1 MSTVIT
7 RWREG
12 GLVPFDLA
20 SLAWLPM
27 FAPSIRVEDYV
38 EGDRYVIRAEL
49 PGIDPT
55 KDVKIMYLDGTLRLA
70 VSRTEEHK
78 QTARSEFHYGSFART
93 IVLPAGAKEDTIE
106 ATYEA
111 GILKIVVEIGKPE
124 PAGKPIPVQIVVAAN
139 GKKH

>member
-12 GLVPFDLA
+12 GLAPFDWS

-27 FAPSIRVEDYV
+27 FHPTIRVEDYL
-38 EGDRYVIRAEL
+38 ENELYVIKAEL
-49 PGIDPT
+49 PGMDPE
-55 KDVKIMYLDGTLRLA
+55 KDVKITYLDGALRLT

-78 QTARSEFHYGSFART
+78 EAARSEFHYGTFTRT
-93 IVLPAGAKEDTIE
+93 IMLPAGVMENTIE

-111 GILKIVVEIGKPE
+111 GILRITMQIGE
-124 PAGKPIPVQIVVAAN
+124 PTPIGKPIPVHVMVATN

>member
-12 GLVPFDLA
+12 GLAPFDWS

-27 FAPSIRVEDYV
+27 FTPTIRVEDYL
-38 EGDRYVIRAEL
+38 EGDRYVIKAEL
-49 PGIDPT
+49 PGVDPV
-55 KDVKIMYLDGTLRLA
+55 KDVKITYLDGALRLA

-78 QTARSEFHYGSFART
+78 ETARSEFHYGTFTRT
-93 IVLPAGAKEDTIE
+93 VMLPAGAMEDTIE

-111 GILKIVVEIGKPE
+111 GILHITMKIGE
-124 PAGKPIPVQIVVAAN
+124 PAPVGKPIPVHVVVTAN